1 MENRMIHWNLS
12 TQQADQILNIL
23 AQRPF
28 AEVNAL
34 IAELLR
40 QAQEKPQARPLA
52 AVPPAVPPA
61 VPFPAE
67 PGAA

>member
-1 MENRMIHWNLS
+1 MVHWNLS

-40 QAQEKPQARPLA
+40 QAQEKPQAKPLA
-52 AVPPAVPPA
+52 AVPAA
-61 VPFPAE
+61 IPFPAE